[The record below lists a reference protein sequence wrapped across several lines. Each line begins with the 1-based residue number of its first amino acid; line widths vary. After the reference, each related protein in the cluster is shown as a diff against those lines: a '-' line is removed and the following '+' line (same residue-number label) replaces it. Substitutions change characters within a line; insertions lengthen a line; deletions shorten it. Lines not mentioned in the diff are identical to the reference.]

1 MLIGEVAPSR
11 VAESDFGGSGR
22 GRSLRYLASVTNHLN
37 D

>member
-22 GRSLRYLASVTNHLN
+22 GRSLRYRASVLIHLN
-37 D
+37 N

>member
-22 GRSLRYLASVTNHLN
+22 GRSLRYRVIVTIHLN